1 MKYYVKY
8 SGYMEVDADDEEEAV
23 QIAAEALLDL
33 DLIPYTEEEWKGVQ
47 HEDI

>member
-8 SGYMEVDADDEEEAV
+8 SGYMEVDADDPEEA
-23 QIAAEALLDL
+23 IELACESLLDL